1 MESTQNKMKVYMG
14 EFEVVQISNLGGIT
28 INIGKNVHI
37 TIHLGD
43 FPHQIKTGDR
53 LPLFTEVPYAN
64 TRPPSV
70 E

>member
-1 MESTQNKMKVYMG
+1 MEPTQSTVKVHMG
-14 EFEVVQISNLGGIT
+14 DFTVVQVSNLGGIT

-37 TIHLGD
+37 TIHIGD

-53 LPLFTEVPYAN
+53 LPLFTEVPYAHI
-64 TRPPSV
+64 RPPSV